1 MRYLTVLFLLLI
13 GNLSFAQGSITLQ
26 DKPFVFNK
34 PIDSSVWK
42 ILEAGLS
49 FRDLPEQEQM
59 LFYWT
64 NVMRQNPL
72 KFYNEVIRDFIRQFP
87 EANKPEVKSL
97 ERDFK
102 NLKAPLPFLVPDVN
116 LGNMS
121 LAHAQDLAKRKGGI
135 SHKSS
140 AGKDFIQ
147 RLKEAGTYRCGAENL
162 FIGNPNPLE
171 ALITLLIDYGVPDKG
186 HRVNLL
192 DSSFNVMGV
201 SFGLVNP
208 QKTVVVQVFGCK

>member
-1 MRYLTVLFLLLI
+1 MKYFLVLFFLFT
-13 GNLSFAQGSITLQ
+13 GNLIYSQGSITLR
-26 DKPFVFNK
+26 DKPFVFNG

-42 ILEAGLS
+42 PLAANVSFLELNK
-49 FRDLPEQEQM
+49 DEQM

-64 NVMRQNPL
+64 NVMRKNPL
-72 KFYNEVIRDFIRQFP
+72 LFYNDVVKEFIRQFP

-97 ERDFK
+97 ERDIEK
-102 NLKAPLPFLVPDVN
+102 IKAPLPFLLPDAKLVR
-116 LGNMS
+116 MS
-121 LAHAQDLAKRKGGI
+121 WAHAQDLAKRNGII

-140 AGKDFIQ
+140 SGKDFVQ
-147 RLKEAGTYRCGAENL
+147 RLKETGTFRCGAENL

-192 DSSFNVMGV
+192 DPTFERMGV
-201 SFGLVNP
+201 AFSNP
-208 QKTVVVQVFGCK
+208 GGKKLLVVQVFACK

>member
-1 MRYLTVLFLLLI
+1 MKYFLVLFLLVI

-26 DKPFVFNK
+26 DKPFEFNK

-42 ILEAGLS
+42 PLVADVA
-49 FRDLPEQEQM
+49 FRELNQQDQM

-64 NVMRQNPL
+64 NVMRRNPL
-72 KFYNEVIRDFIRQFP
+72 LFYNDVVKEFIRQFP

-97 ERDFK
+97 ERDIQK
-102 NLKAPLPFLVPDVN
+102 LKEPLPLLMPEVN
-116 LGNMS
+116 LIRMS
-121 LAHAQDLAKRKGGI
+121 QIHAQDLAKRNGII

-140 AGKDFIQ
+140 SGKDFVQ
-147 RLKEAGTYRCGAENL
+147 RLKEMGAYRCGAENL

-171 ALITLLIDYGVPDKG
+171 ALITLLIDYGVQDKG

-192 DSSFNVMGV
+192 DPTFERMGAAFSTFNDKK
-201 SFGLVNP
+201 LVL
-208 QKTVVVQVFGCK
+208 VQVFACN